1 MVQCQLR
8 SDRQFDNLR
17 AQYSNYSLIPMLGFR
32 FLFQGTSQMSSLV
45 CCSVFFRTSVDDE
58 YSSVFMH
65 LVYSQHKLPQ
75 IIKQGIKKETQAG
88 KDDPA

>member
-1 MVQCQLR
+1 
-8 SDRQFDNLR
+8 
-17 AQYSNYSLIPMLGFR
+17 
-32 FLFQGTSQMSSLV
+32 MSSLV